1 MEKSTM
7 KKKMVII
14 AIILVLLILL
24 FPQKETLKDGGT
36 IKYKAILYTITKRH
50 TRAFNELLIDGYY
63 IGTEIELFS
72 FEIYDDVEFVPLESD
87 EAGEEK

>member
-1 MEKSTM
+1 M
-7 KKKMVII
+7 KKRMLII
-14 AIILVLLILL
+14 AILLVILILL
-24 FPQKETLKDGGT
+24 FPQRQVSKDGGT

-72 FEIYDDVEFVPLESD
+72 FEISDDVEFVPLESD